1 MILWL
6 AGLKGIPNSL
16 YEAASIDGA
25 TPTKLFKHV
34 TLPMLSPVIFFNFV
48 MGFIGALQEF
58 DRVYILK
65 NNDGPVGPGDS
76 LLSPV
81 FHLFNNGFTFFR
93 MGYASALAWVIFAV
107 ILILTL
113 IQFKLS
119 PLWVHY
125 EAEP

>member
-1 MILWL
+1 
-6 AGLKGIPNSL
+6 
-16 YEAASIDGA
+16 
-25 TPTKLFKHV
+25 
-34 TLPMLSPVIFFNFV
+34 MLSPVIFFNFV

-65 NNDGPVGPGDS
+65 NNDGPVGPADS

-81 FHLFNNGFTFFR
+81 FFTYSIT
-93 MGYASALAWVIFAV
+93 GSHSLEWEYASALAWVIFGV
-107 ILILTL
+107 ILMLTL